1 MLEAKRI
8 RIADFPEGES
18 LWRVDWVGGIHKN
31 PTVQTE
37 HLITVFLTQLNCGS
51 DTPFYPLNSKYLNTQ
66 YRRVAEI
73 GVGLLPI
80 VWIGSVW
87 KNGIRIDDVKY
98 VKRSLSVD
106 TTLAKTIRFSDYSN
120 PLIKSRLIPASQYPL
135 GGRAWAHVQHAPL
148 FALPFMGDPYGL
160 LIPAIEVIR
169 FYYIYSSSSAR
180 ALFYGQYDSLY
191 QDPELDYT
199 TPVPSVKLTLCWFT
213 RHSDAWMLARYIA
226 SKAIEN
232 RVKKI
237 HSWATLKI
245 LNGADTEIPRSF
257 FPFDGNTNLKV
268 EGVQIIGD
276 DGKSRFLATRL
287 RNCSHPMPY
296 SDVTIRIEEKPTDPQ
311 ELEERTPI
319 WYKTW
324 PKGLD
329 IASLPAKHD
338 QEPDKNMERMLLEA
352 NEARFE
358 ALKGKKLIKEKIL
371 PKPKEYERKPKD
383 SDENKKGLGT
393 SEGTGGNSDNARV
406 EISQNLA
413 PDDEGSP
420 MSLINFVNAL
430 AYLRSQGL
438 NIATIQVGEDTGPYE
453 GEIISFFARIGKT
466 DRQWSVIHS
475 DPPKQRGIMVARVGS
490 DERYAYV
497 LEIERDPYRNAEIYS
512 VLIISSPFYAEI
524 PEEEL
529 KSLKHECQ
537 LYGRWPPE
545 DETRKYLRDSTF
557 HRKPKQTASS
567 KTITSTHVDDPV
579 DPDMGK
585 RIFAALERIGLA
597 TNRNY
602 N

>member
-8 RIADFPEGES
+8 RIADFPEGEA
-18 LWRVDWVGGIHKN
+18 LWRVDWMGNIQKN

-37 HLITVFLTQLNCGS
+37 HLITVFLTKLNCDS
-51 DTPFYPLNSKYLNTQ
+51 NTPFYPLNSKHLNTE
-66 YRRVAEI
+66 YRRIAEI

-87 KNGIRIDDVKY
+87 QNGIRIDDVQY
-98 VKRSLSVD
+98 VTRSFSVD
-106 TTLAKTIRFSDYSN
+106 TTLAKTTKFSGYSD
-120 PLIKSRLIPASQYPL
+120 PLNKARLIPASRYPL
-135 GGRAWAHVQHAPL
+135 GGKAWAHVQHAPL

-169 FYYIYSSSSAR
+169 FYYIYSSYSAR
-180 ALFYGQYDSLY
+180 ALFYGQYDSMY
-191 QDPELDYT
+191 KDPELNSV

-213 RHSDAWMLARYIA
+213 KHSDAWMLARYIA
-226 SKAIEN
+226 STTVEN
-232 RVKKI
+232 RVKRI
-237 HSWATLKI
+237 YSWVTLGI
-245 LNGADTEIPRSF
+245 LKGANTETPGSF
-257 FPFDGNTNLKV
+257 FPFDGNTKLKV
-268 EGVQIIGD
+268 EGMQIIGD
-276 DGKSRFLATRL
+276 DGKPRFLVTRL

-296 SDVTIRIEEKPTDPQ
+296 SDVTIRVEKKTTDPQ
-311 ELEERTPI
+311 ELEERKPI

-329 IASLPAKHD
+329 IANLPAKHD

-352 NEARFE
+352 NESRFA
-358 ALKGKKLIKEKIL
+358 ALKGKKLIKEKIP
-371 PKPKEYERKPKD
+371 PKPKECERKPKD
-383 SDENKKGLGT
+383 SDKDKNGLGT
-393 SEGTGGNSDNARV
+393 SEGTGGNSDTARV
-406 EISQNLA
+406 EISQKLA
-413 PDDEGSP
+413 PDDKGYP

-438 NIATIQVGEDTGPYE
+438 NVATIQVGEDTGPYE

-585 RIFAALERIGLA
+585 RILAALERVGLI
-597 TNRNY
+597 TKKS
-602 N
+602 